1 MQNNSVRQKIRVKR
15 EKQTA
20 TLTTNESLDDDEAGA
35 TRMTSESLGEVV
47 VAAAA
52 AGWFLKP

>member
-1 MQNNSVRQKIRVKR
+1 VKR

-20 TLTTNESLDDDEAGA
+20 ARTTNESLDDESGT
-35 TRMTSESLGEVV
+35 TRMTSESLGEV
-47 VAAAA
+47 AAA